1 MDNPTMQRFIRC
13 HELLNCE
20 DIMANQRHQL
30 TQPDFADAMI
40 ELDEKLQYRMKQK
53 GMGTYASIHEALG
66 VLQEE
71 MTEFET
77 EVHAK
82 RDRNAQV
89 EELKDIAVGA
99 IWAIASI
106 RSGGVDW

>member
-1 MDNPTMQRFIRC
+1 
-13 HELLNCE
+13 
-20 DIMANQRHQL
+20 MANHRHQL
-30 TQPDFADAMI
+30 TQPDFAEAMI
-40 ELDEKLQYRMKQK
+40 ELDEKLQFRMRQK

-71 MTEFET
+71 MTEFEA

-82 RDRNAQV
+82 RNRAAQI
-89 EELKDIAVGA
+89 EELKDIAVAA

-106 RSGGVDW
+106 RSGGIDW